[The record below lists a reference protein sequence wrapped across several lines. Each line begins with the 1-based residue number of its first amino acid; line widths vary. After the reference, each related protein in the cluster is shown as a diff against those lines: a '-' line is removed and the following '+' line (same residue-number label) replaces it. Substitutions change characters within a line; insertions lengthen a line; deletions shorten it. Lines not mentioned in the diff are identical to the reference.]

1 MTLMGE
7 GEDGVNCKYTSVMC
21 PAVGLTLNCMRDH
34 LPKQGVRSHS
44 FITC

>member
-7 GEDGVNCKYTSVMC
+7 GEDGVNCKYTSVMR
-21 PAVGLTLNCMRDH
+21 PTVGLTLNCMRDH
-34 LPKQGVRSHS
+34 LPKQGVCSHS